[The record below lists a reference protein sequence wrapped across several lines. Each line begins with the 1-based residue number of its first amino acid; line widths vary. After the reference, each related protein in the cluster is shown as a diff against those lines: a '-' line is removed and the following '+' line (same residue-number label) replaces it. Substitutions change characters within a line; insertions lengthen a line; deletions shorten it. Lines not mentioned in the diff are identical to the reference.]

1 MNACNTR
8 NSKAIRH
15 NMVVPLLGYKIKWET
30 ALLMDGYYVVG
41 VMVITYHGY
50 GCIITIVSKEE
61 KMNLISIVDIL

>member
-1 MNACNTR
+1 
-8 NSKAIRH
+8 
-15 NMVVPLLGYKIKWET
+15 MVVPLLGYKIKWET